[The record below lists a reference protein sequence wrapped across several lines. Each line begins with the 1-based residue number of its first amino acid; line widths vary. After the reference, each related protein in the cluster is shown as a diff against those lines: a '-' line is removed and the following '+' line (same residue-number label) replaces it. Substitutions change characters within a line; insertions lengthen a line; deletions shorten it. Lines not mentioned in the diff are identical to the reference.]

1 MSQNPGP
8 GYGQTP
14 PPGQPYGFPPQQ
26 GPNQPYGQPQ
36 QAPNPYGQANQPY
49 GQPPQG
55 PNQPYGQP
63 PQGPNQPYG
72 QPPQGPN
79 QPYGQPPQGPNQPY
93 GQPPQAPN
101 QPYGQPQ
108 RGFVPTSPTGAYGT
122 PPAKRSP
129 ILGIIALLVVLIC
142 GVVLSV
148 SLFRMGG
155 LLGQLAV
162 NGTVEISSQTQL
174 QEEVLNQLGGIWT
187 LLIYGSGLLGFVG
200 WILGIVA
207 VATKRGRALGVV
219 TIILGVLAPI
229 AACVAMFV
237 AVAPY

>member
-8 GYGQTP
+8 QYGQTP
-14 PPGQPYGFPPQQ
+14 PPGQPYGYPPQQPATQPYGQPPQQMPTQPYGQPPQQAPSQPYAYPTQQ

-36 QAPNPYGQANQPY
+36 
-49 GQPPQG
+49 
-55 PNQPYGQP
+55 
-63 PQGPNQPYG
+63 
-72 QPPQGPN
+72 
-79 QPYGQPPQGPNQPY
+79 
-93 GQPPQAPN
+93 QAPN

-174 QEEVLNQLGGIWT
+174 QEAVLSQLGGIWT
-187 LLIYGSGLLGFVG
+187 LLVYGSGLLGFVG
-200 WILGIVA
+200 WIVGIVA

-229 AACVAMFV
+229 AAFLAML
-237 AVAPY
+237 AAMAPYLS

>member
-55 PNQPYGQP
+55 PNP
-63 PQGPNQPYG
+63 PS
-72 QPPQGPN
+72 
-79 QPYGQPPQGPNQPY
+79 

-237 AVAPY
+237 AV

>member
-14 PPGQPYGFPPQQ
+14 SPGQPYGYPPQQ

-63 PQGPNQPYG
+63 PQGPNQPF
-72 QPPQGPN
+72 
-79 QPYGQPPQGPNQPY
+79 
-93 GQPPQAPN
+93 
-101 QPYGQPQ
+101 GQPQ
-108 RGFVPTSPTGAYGT
+108 QGFVPTAGAYGT

-142 GVVLSV
+142 GVVLSM

-174 QEEVLNQLGGIWT
+174 QEEVLSQLGGIWT
-187 LLIYGSGLLGFVG
+187 LLVYGSGLLGFVG
-200 WILGIVA
+200 WIVGIVA
-207 VATKRGRALGVV
+207 VATKRGRAFGVV
-219 TIILGVLAPI
+219 TIILGVIAPI
-229 AACVAMFV
+229 AAFAAMF
-237 AVAPY
+237 AAMAPCLS

>member
-1 MSQNPGP
+1 MSQNPGS

-14 PPGQPYGFPPQQ
+14 PPGQPYGYPPQQ

-63 PQGPNQPYG
+63 PQ
-72 QPPQGPN
+72 
-79 QPYGQPPQGPNQPY
+79 
-93 GQPPQAPN
+93 APN
-101 QPYGQPQ
+101 PYGQPQ

-148 SLFRMGG
+148 GLFRMGG

-174 QEEVLNQLGGIWT
+174 QEAVLSQLGGIWT
-187 LLIYGSGLLGFVG
+187 LLVYGSGLLGFVG
-200 WILGIVA
+200 WIIGIVA
-207 VATKRGRALGVV
+207 VATKRGRAFGVV

-229 AACVAMFV
+229 AACVAMF
-237 AVAPY
+237 AAMMPYLQ

>member
-14 PPGQPYGFPPQQ
+14 PPGQPYGYPPQQ

-55 PNQPYGQP
+55 PNQPYGQ
-63 PQGPNQPYG
+63 

-79 QPYGQPPQGPNQPY
+79 
-93 GQPPQAPN
+93 
-101 QPYGQPQ
+101 PYGQPQ
-108 RGFVPTSPTGAYGT
+108 QGFVPTSPTGAYGT

-142 GVVLSV
+142 GVVLSM
-148 SLFRMGG
+148 SLFRMGA
-155 LLGQLAV
+155 LL
-162 NGTVEISSQTQL
+162 
-174 QEEVLNQLGGIWT
+174 
-187 LLIYGSGLLGFVG
+187 
-200 WILGIVA
+200 
-207 VATKRGRALGVV
+207 
-219 TIILGVLAPI
+219 
-229 AACVAMFV
+229 
-237 AVAPY
+237 

>member
-26 GPNQPYGQPQ
+26 G
-36 QAPNPYGQANQPY
+36 
-49 GQPPQG
+49 
-55 PNQPYGQP
+55 
-63 PQGPNQPYG
+63 
-72 QPPQGPN
+72 
-79 QPYGQPPQGPNQPY
+79 
-93 GQPPQAPN
+93 PN

-148 SLFRMGG
+148 GLFRMGG

-174 QEEVLNQLGGIWT
+174 QEEVLSQLGGIWT
-187 LLIYGSGLLGFVG
+187 LLVYGSGLLGFVG
-200 WILGIVA
+200 WIVGIVA
-207 VATKRGRALGVV
+207 VATKRGRAFGVV

-229 AACVAMFV
+229 AAFAAMFT
-237 AVAPY
+237 AMAPYLS

>member
-72 QPPQGPN
+72 QPQ
-79 QPYGQPPQGPNQPY
+79 
-93 GQPPQAPN
+93 QAPN

-142 GVVLSV
+142 GVVLSMYLWQV
-148 SLFRMGG
+148 GG
-155 LLGQLAV
+155 IAGQVAV
-162 NGTVEISSQTQL
+162 NGTIDTSNSAEL
-174 QEEVLNQLGGIWT
+174 QALVLSQLGGWS
-187 LLIYGSGLLGFVG
+187 LIGSLSAFLGFVG
-200 WILGIVA
+200 WIIGIVA
-207 VATKRGRALGVV
+207 VATKRGRAFGVV
-219 TIILGVLAPI
+219 TIILGVLAP
-229 AACVAMFV
+229 FV
-237 AVAPY
+237 ALGAFVAAMAANVS

>member
-14 PPGQPYGFPPQQ
+14 SPGQPYGYPPQQ

-72 QPPQGPN
+72 QPPQ
-79 QPYGQPPQGPNQPY
+79 
-93 GQPPQAPN
+93 APN
-101 QPYGQPQ
+101 QPYGQQPPQ
-108 RGFVPTSPTGAYGT
+108 GPNPYGQPQQGFVPTSPTGAYGT

-129 ILGIIALLVVLIC
+129 ILGIISLAIVASC
-142 GVVLSV
+142 GV
-148 SLFRMGG
+148 
-155 LLGQLAV
+155 LLTLYLYRIGVVAGPYAV
-162 NGTVEISSQTQL
+162 NGTLDTSTQPEL
-174 QEEVLNQLGGIWT
+174 VQEVTSQLGGV
-187 LLIYGSGLLGFVG
+187 LPMLGGASGFVGFVG

-207 VATKRGRALGVV
+207 TATKRGRAFGVMA
-219 TIILGVLAPI
+219 IILGILAPI
-229 AACVAMFV
+229 IAVVALFV
-237 AVAPY
+237 ALAPYLQPS

>member
-14 PPGQPYGFPPQQ
+14 SPGQPYGYPPQQ

-72 QPPQGPN
+72 QPQ
-79 QPYGQPPQGPNQPY
+79 
-93 GQPPQAPN
+93 QAPN

-174 QEEVLNQLGGIWT
+174 QEEVLSQLGGIWT

-229 AACVAMFV
+229 AACVAMF
-237 AVAPY
+237 AAMAPYLQ

>member
-36 QAPNPYGQANQPY
+36 QAPNPYGQPKQPYKQRPHVPNQPYEQPPKGPSQPY
-49 GQPPQG
+49 GQPQ
-55 PNQPYGQP
+55 
-63 PQGPNQPYG
+63 
-72 QPPQGPN
+72 
-79 QPYGQPPQGPNQPY
+79 
-93 GQPPQAPN
+93 QAPN

-122 PPAKRSP
+122 PAAKRSP

-237 AVAPY
+237 AV

>member
-14 PPGQPYGFPPQQ
+14 PPGQPYGYPPQQ
-26 GPNQPYGQPQ
+26 GPNQPYGPPQ

-55 PNQPYGQP
+55 
-63 PQGPNQPYG
+63 
-72 QPPQGPN
+72 
-79 QPYGQPPQGPNQPY
+79 
-93 GQPPQAPN
+93 PN

-174 QEEVLNQLGGIWT
+174 QEEVLSQLGGIWT

-237 AVAPY
+237 AV

>member
-1 MSQNPGP
+1 MSQNPGS

-14 PPGQPYGFPPQQ
+14 PPGQPYGYPPQQ

-72 QPPQGPN
+72 QPQ
-79 QPYGQPPQGPNQPY
+79 Q
-93 GQPPQAPN
+93 
-101 QPYGQPQ
+101 
-108 RGFVPTSPTGAYGT
+108 GFVPTAGAYGT

-142 GVVLSV
+142 GVVLSM

-174 QEEVLNQLGGIWT
+174 QEEVLSQLGGIWT
-187 LLIYGSGLLGFVG
+187 LLVYGSGLLGFVG
-200 WILGIVA
+200 WIVGIVA
-207 VATKRGRALGVV
+207 VATKRGRAFGVV
-219 TIILGVLAPI
+219 TIILGVIAPI
-229 AACVAMFV
+229 AAFAAMF
-237 AVAPY
+237 AAMAPYLS

>member
-72 QPPQGPN
+72 QP
-79 QPYGQPPQGPNQPY
+79 
-93 GQPPQAPN
+93 
-101 QPYGQPQ
+101 Q

-148 SLFRMGG
+148 GLFRMGG

-174 QEEVLNQLGGIWT
+174 QEEVLSQLGGIWN
-187 LLIYGSGLLGFVG
+187 LLVYGSGLLGFVG

-229 AACVAMFV
+229 AACVAMF
-237 AVAPY
+237 AAMAPYLQ

>member
-14 PPGQPYGFPPQQ
+14 PPGQPYGYPPQQ

-63 PQGPNQPYG
+63 PQ
-72 QPPQGPN
+72 
-79 QPYGQPPQGPNQPY
+79 
-93 GQPPQAPN
+93 APN
-101 QPYGQPQ
+101 PYGQPQ
-108 RGFVPTSPTGAYGT
+108 QGFVPTSPTRAYGT

-129 ILGIIALLVVLIC
+129 ILGIIALAVVVIC
-142 GVVLSV
+142 AVVLSMYLWQV
-148 SLFRMGG
+148 GG
-155 LLGQLAV
+155 IAGQVAV
-162 NGTVEISSQTQL
+162 NGTIDTSNQAEL
-174 QEEVLNQLGGIWT
+174 QALVLSQLGGWS
-187 LLIYGSGLLGFVG
+187 LIGSLSAFLGFVG
-200 WILGIVA
+200 WIIGIVA
-207 VATKRGRALGVV
+207 VATKRGRAFGVV

-229 AACVAMFV
+229 AACVAMF
-237 AVAPY
+237 AAMAPYLQ

>member
-8 GYGQTP
+8 QYGQTP
-14 PPGQPYGFPPQQ
+14 PPGQPYGYPPQQPATQPYGQPPQQMPTQPYGQPPQQAPSQPYAYPTQQ

-36 QAPNPYGQANQPY
+36 
-49 GQPPQG
+49 
-55 PNQPYGQP
+55 
-63 PQGPNQPYG
+63 
-72 QPPQGPN
+72 
-79 QPYGQPPQGPNQPY
+79 
-93 GQPPQAPN
+93 QAPN

-174 QEEVLNQLGGIWT
+174 QEEVLSQLGGIWT

-229 AACVAMFV
+229 AACVAMF
-237 AVAPY
+237 AAMAPYLQ

>member
-14 PPGQPYGFPPQQ
+14 SPGQPYGYPPQQ

-63 PQGPNQPYG
+63 PQGPNQPF
-72 QPPQGPN
+72 
-79 QPYGQPPQGPNQPY
+79 
-93 GQPPQAPN
+93 
-101 QPYGQPQ
+101 GQPQ
-108 RGFVPTSPTGAYGT
+108 QGFVPTAGAYGT

-142 GVVLSV
+142 GVVLSM

-174 QEEVLNQLGGIWT
+174 QEEVLSQLGGIWT
-187 LLIYGSGLLGFVG
+187 LLVYGSGLLGFVG
-200 WILGIVA
+200 WIVGIVA
-207 VATKRGRALGVV
+207 VATKRGRAFGVV
-219 TIILGVLAPI
+219 TIILGVIAPI
-229 AACVAMFV
+229 AAFAAMF
-237 AVAPY
+237 AAMAPYLS

>member
-14 PPGQPYGFPPQQ
+14 SPGQPYGYPPQQ

-72 QPPQGPN
+72 QPQ
-79 QPYGQPPQGPNQPY
+79 Q
-93 GQPPQAPN
+93 
-101 QPYGQPQ
+101 
-108 RGFVPTSPTGAYGT
+108 GFVPTAGAYGT

-142 GVVLSV
+142 GVVLSM

-174 QEEVLNQLGGIWT
+174 QEEVLSQLGGIWT
-187 LLIYGSGLLGFVG
+187 LLVYGSGLLGFVG
-200 WILGIVA
+200 WIVGIVA
-207 VATKRGRALGVV
+207 VATKRGRAFGVV
-219 TIILGVLAPI
+219 TIILGVIAPI
-229 AACVAMFV
+229 AAFAAMF
-237 AVAPY
+237 AAMAPYLS